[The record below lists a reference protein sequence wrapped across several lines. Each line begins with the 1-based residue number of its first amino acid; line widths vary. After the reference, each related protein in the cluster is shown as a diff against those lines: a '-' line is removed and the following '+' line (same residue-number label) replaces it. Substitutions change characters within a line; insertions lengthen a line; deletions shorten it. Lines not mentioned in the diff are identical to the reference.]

1 MRGPTPLDKPLPLN
15 AAQTFLP
22 DRRLLGLLLR
32 FAANGGSGDK
42 EAIAAETGI
51 PTGKSTGKVTPMIH
65 YGRGMGLISGTNA
78 SGVWQLG
85 ATALGREV
93 LREDPFLSEPQTLW
107 LLHLMLCR
115 RWGQGVPATGVADA
129 WFSLFAE
136 GRFLLGTRFTDA
148 AFHQALIRRHGA
160 KGYLKGLSTLVPRM
174 YIERACFGEANILTT
189 SEDQAGQSVY
199 VREPAPL
206 EKASFP
212 AYALF
217 LFVVW
222 DELFGADK
230 QLAFDEL
237 ARETRLLALLGW
249 DDAQVARWLDWM
261 VGKGLVQLDRYTGT
275 AVLLRLVDT
284 PRVVDGLYSEL
295 V

>member
-1 MRGPTPLDKPLPLN
+1 MDRPALDKALPLN
-15 AAQTFLP
+15 FPQTFLP
-22 DRRLLGLLLR
+22 DRRLLGLLLA

-51 PTGKSTGKVTPMIH
+51 PTGKSTGKVDPMIQ
-65 YGRGMGLISGTNA
+65 YGRGMGLIWATKSA
-78 SGVWQLG
+78 STWQLG
-85 ATALGREV
+85 TTPLGQEV

-136 GRFLLGTRFTDA
+136 GRFLLGTQFTDA
-148 AFHQALIRRHGA
+148 AFHQALTRRHGA
-160 KGYLKGLSTLVPRM
+160 KGYLKSLSTLVPRM
-174 YIERACFGEANILTT
+174 YAERACFGEANILTAVA
-189 SEDQAGQSVY
+189 DKAGQSAY
-199 VREPAPL
+199 VRERAPL

-217 LFVVW
+217 LFLIW
-222 DELFGADK
+222 DEVFGADK

-237 ARETRLLALLGW
+237 ARETRLLSLLGW
-249 DDAQVARWLDWM
+249 EETQVAIWLDWM
-261 VGKGLVQLDRYTGT
+261 VSKGMVQLDRYTGT
-275 AVLLRLVDT
+275 AVLLRLAET
-284 PRVVDGLYSEL
+284 PRVVERLYSEL

>member
-1 MRGPTPLDKPLPLN
+1 ML
-15 AAQTFLP
+15 A
-22 DRRLLGLLLR
+22 
-32 FAANGGSGDK
+32 FAAKGGSGDK

-51 PTGKSTGKVTPMIH
+51 PTGKSTGKVDPMIH
-65 YGRGMGLISGTNA
+65 YGRGMGLIWATKSA
-78 SGVWQLG
+78 STWQLG
-85 ATALGREV
+85 ATPLGQEV

-115 RWGQGVPATGVADA
+115 RWRQGVPATGVADA

-136 GRFLLGTRFTDA
+136 GRFLLGTRFTESG
-148 AFHQALIRRHGA
+148 FHQVLTRRHGA
-160 KGYLKGLSTLVPRM
+160 KGYLKSLSTLVPRM
-174 YIERACFGEANILTT
+174 YTERACFGEASILTAT
-189 SEDQAGQSVY
+189 EGEAGQSMF
-199 VREPAPL
+199 VRERAPL

-237 ARETRLLALLGW
+237 ARETRLLSLLGW
-249 DDAQVARWLDWM
+249 EETQVSTWLDWM

-275 AVLLRLVDT
+275 VVLLRLAET
-284 PRVVDGLYSEL
+284 PRVIERLYSEL